1 MHDRHEVY
9 ALWQMATRN
18 LIEDFAVEA
27 DALAA
32 VRQMVAVSGASALA
46 DVVLRAGVRVGSR
59 ASRRSVASPRRSGS
73 TIAPLRAR
81 TTWISQRVCPAEPS
95 FGFHPP
101 CGNNIRREGF
111 HHHRRIGH
119 ASSIGVG
126 RRETLLIMEKWWG
139 IVPSTSGHRPL
150 WSGLHFVAADSRAA
164 TAQPSSRGVP

>member
-1 MHDRHEVY
+1 MRPNWEIRGSIPDCTRRKPSGTASWVPVTPSAAARRSGQRTTRRPDR
-9 ALWQMATRN
+9 
-18 LIEDFAVEA
+18 
-27 DALAA
+27 
-32 VRQMVAVSGASALA
+32 VAV
-46 DVVLRAGVRVGSR
+46 VRVGSR

-164 TAQPSSRGVP
+164 TAQPSSRVVP